1 MASSSSPSNAVRA
14 PANPR
19 RHADE
24 QAPTK
29 HDHNQLSDMPDFNDA
44 AKLGSGK
51 EMQERLPNL
60 ENAGI
65 FSPATFPLSQITDE
79 QGNQQGRTAKGDP
92 GHTGES
98 FIMHVCCI
106 KDRFGRDWCQSGRI

>member
-1 MASSSSPSNAVRA
+1 
-14 PANPR
+14 
-19 RHADE
+19 
-24 QAPTK
+24 
-29 HDHNQLSDMPDFNDA
+29 MPDVNDA

-60 ENAGI
+60 ENAGL

-98 FIMHVCCI
+98 FIMHVAASKTDLAETGASRAGSNFHHPI
-106 KDRFGRDWCQSGRI
+106 FT